1 MAILSGGDTF
11 KVAVFGFMKY
21 LVIFFLLA
29 TASKAFSSSEES
41 IVVGHCSIN
50 AIIMQTKQ
58 EQARGLLGYTER
70 SFPYG
75 GMLFKLGGRDKKVF
89 HTMGMDMT
97 IRIMGV
103 MQTSQGN
110 YRVIGDIIKAPPGLQ
125 QIVIDA
131 PDVFEIPE
139 GKYQLNF
146 KRCLGATEAK

>member
-1 MAILSGGDTF
+1 
-11 KVAVFGFMKY
+11 MKY
-21 LVIFFLLA
+21 IILLFLLG
-29 TASKAFSSSEES
+29 FISSAYSYSEES
-41 IVVGHCSIN
+41 VIVGRCEIN
-50 AIIMQTKQ
+50 AAVMQTKQ
-58 EQARGLLGYTER
+58 EHARGLLGYNER

-75 GMLFKLGGRDKKVF
+75 GMLFKLGGKEKKVF

-110 YRVIGDIIKAPPGLQ
+110 YRIIGDIIKAPPGIRE
-125 QIVIDA
+125 IVIDA

-146 KRCLGATEAK
+146 KRCLGAQEAK